1 MRKQLQATHYDAI
14 VIGSGHNGLIAAAY
28 LAAAGLKVAVLEKN
42 DYLGGATTSQQVF
55 PDYDAWLSRY
65 AYLVSLLPARIV
77 DELGLDFACKR
88 RAIASFTPYHDAAG
102 TARGLLLSNI
112 DNNRSRESVI
122 ELTGSLRHWQSYQ
135 EFLQLQSSLAT
146 VAWPSLLQPLKH
158 RLDFTNNLQDQLQR
172 DAWQAF
178 VDQPLGVAIESY
190 LENDILRGLVMT
202 DAKIGV
208 LTHPHDE
215 SLLQNRCFLYHTIGQ
230 GTGEWQVPIG
240 GMRSIVDSLIA
251 RCISLQV
258 EFLTRAAAVDIE
270 VAEKMHTVSYRCLD
284 EESAVSATRVL
295 INAGPRATARLL
307 DEPWSPQTG
316 DEGSV
321 MKVNMLLRRLPQ
333 TLAKDITPTEA
344 FTGSFHMNEGYQQ
357 MIQSFLSA
365 SAGEVPHPAPA
376 EMYCHTLTDDSILAP
391 TLREQGFHTL
401 TLFGLDMP
409 YRLFDQSI
417 QQTQSA
423 QQITQR
429 VLQHYLQSLD
439 QLCQENFL
447 DCVAQDAS
455 GRPCIEIKNPL
466 DLENEVGLDQGNIF
480 HNQPSWFFTDDP
492 NWVGRWGVETKFA
505 RIYQAGSAALRGG
518 AVSGIPGRN
527 TAMCIFD
534 ELAISH
540 PILA

>member
-1 MRKQLQATHYDAI
+1 VRKQLQATHYDAL

-88 RAIASFTPYHDAAG
+88 RTIASFTPYHDAAG
-102 TARGLLLSNI
+102 TARGLLISNI

-135 EFLQLQSSLAT
+135 EFLHLESSLAKI
-146 VAWPSLLQPLKH
+146 AWPSLLMPLRH
-158 RLDFTNNLQDQLQR
+158 RQDFTDNLKDELQR
-172 DAWQAF
+172 DAWRAF
-178 VDQPLGVAIESY
+178 VDQPLGVAIERH

-251 RCISLQV
+251 RCLSLEV
-258 EFLTRAAAVDIE
+258 EFLTHAAAIDIE
-270 VAEKMHTVSYRCLD
+270 VAEKAHTVTYRCQD

-295 INAGPRATARLL
+295 INAGPRTTARLL
-307 DEPWSPQTG
+307 DEPWSPKPG

-321 MKVNMLLRRLPQ
+321 MKVNILLRRLPRL
-333 TLAKDITPTEA
+333 LANDVTPAEA

-357 MIQSFLSA
+357 MIQSYFSA
-365 SAGEVPHPAPA
+365 AAGEVPQPAPA

-391 TLREQGFHTL
+391 SLREQGFHTL

-409 YRLFDQSI
+409 YRLFAESPQEN
-417 QQTQSA
+417 
-423 QQITQR
+423 TQR
-429 VLQHYLQSLD
+429 VLKHYLQSLD
-439 QLCQENFL
+439 LLCQEDFL
-447 DCVAQDAS
+447 DCVAQDKV
-455 GRPCIEIKNPL
+455 GRHCIEIKNPL
-466 DLENEVGLDQGNIF
+466 DLENEVGLDLGNIF

-492 NWVGRWGVETKFA
+492 DWVGRWGVETRFP
-505 RIYQAGSAALRGG
+505 RVYQAGSAAIRGG

-527 TAMCIFD
+527 AAMCIFD